1 MNVVN
6 VYVSF
11 FLFQVSP
18 KESPYLR
25 VVDMILGKDEV
36 SRKRVEAER

>member
-6 VYVSF
+6 VYVSC
-11 FLFQVSP
+11 FLFQVSL

-25 VVDMILGKDEV
+25 VVDTILGKDEV